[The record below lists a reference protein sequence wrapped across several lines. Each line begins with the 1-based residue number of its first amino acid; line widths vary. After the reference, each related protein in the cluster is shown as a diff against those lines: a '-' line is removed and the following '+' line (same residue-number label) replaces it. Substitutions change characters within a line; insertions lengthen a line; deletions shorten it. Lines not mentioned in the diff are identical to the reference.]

1 MEEEVNQK
9 VVSLCVRS
17 ARFTGTELAEL
28 LKMFLEAQKQKSN
41 QYARGKQSLKE
52 LTGQNAG
59 VTSIEIS
66 DKNIKTFER
75 VARKYGIDFA
85 LKKDKSCKP
94 PKYYVFFK
102 GRDMDAMTM
111 AFKEYVAS
119 NNRKRKAPGIKK
131 MLEHFKVKSQEH
143 SRQNEKTKTRERG
156 GSL

>member
-17 ARFTGTELAEL
+17 ARFTGTELAKL
-28 LKMFLEAQKQKSN
+28 LKMFLDAQKQKNN

-66 DKNIKTFER
+66 DKNIKPFER

-111 AFKEYVAS
+111 AFKEYVTS

-131 MLEHFKVKSQEH
+131 MLEHFKAKSQEH
-143 SRQNEKTKTRERG
+143 SRQNEKSKTRERSG
-156 GSL
+156 GL

>member
-17 ARFTGTELAEL
+17 ARFTGTELAKL

-143 SRQNEKTKTRERG
+143 SRQNEKTKIRERG

>member
-9 VVSLCVRS
+9 VVSLCIRS
-17 ARFTGTELAEL
+17 ARFTGAELAKL

-52 LTGQNAG
+52 LVRQNAG
-59 VTSIEIS
+59 VVNIEIS
-66 DKNIKTFER
+66 SKNIKPFER

-85 LKKDKSCKP
+85 LKKDKSCQP
-94 PKYYVFFK
+94 PKYFVFFK

-119 NNRKRKAPGIKK
+119 SSSKRKMPHFKK
-131 MLEHFKVKSQEH
+131 MLEHFKVKSQEYN
-143 SRQNEKTKTRERG
+143 RQHEKIKTKERG
-156 GSL
+156 ESL

>member
-9 VVSLCVRS
+9 VVSLCIRS
-17 ARFTGTELAEL
+17 ARFTGAELAKL

-52 LTGQNAG
+52 LVGQNAG
-59 VTSIEIS
+59 VVNIEIS
-66 DKNIKTFER
+66 SKNIKPFER

-85 LKKDKSCKP
+85 LKKDKSCQP
-94 PKYYVFFK
+94 PEYFVFFK

-131 MLEHFKVKSQEH
+131 ILEHFKAKSQEYN
-143 SRQNEKTKTRERG
+143 RQHEKTKTKERG
-156 GSL
+156 ESL

>member
-9 VVSLCVRS
+9 VVSLCIRS
-17 ARFTGTELAEL
+17 ARFTGTELAKL

-59 VTSIEIS
+59 VTNIEIS
-66 DKNIKTFER
+66 GKNIRTFER

-85 LKKDKSCKP
+85 LKKDKSCQP
-94 PKYYVFFK
+94 PKYFVFFK

-119 NNRKRKAPGIKK
+119 DSNKREIPHFKK
-131 MLEHFKVKSQEH
+131 LLEHFKVKSQEYN
-143 SRQNEKTKTRERG
+143 RQYEKTKTKERG
-156 GSL
+156 ESL

>member
-17 ARFTGTELAEL
+17 ARFTGTELAKL

-75 VARKYGIDFA
+75 VARKYGIDFS
-85 LKKDKSCKP
+85 LK
-94 PKYYVFFK
+94 
-102 GRDMDAMTM
+102 
-111 AFKEYVAS
+111 
-119 NNRKRKAPGIKK
+119 
-131 MLEHFKVKSQEH
+131 
-143 SRQNEKTKTRERG
+143 
-156 GSL
+156 

>member
-17 ARFTGTELAEL
+17 ARFTGTELAKL

-119 NNRKRKAPGIKK
+119 NNRKRKALGIKK
-131 MLEHFKVKSQEH
+131 MLENFKVKSQEH
-143 SRQNEKTKTRERG
+143 SRQNEKTKIRERG

>member
-1 MEEEVNQK
+1 M
-9 VVSLCVRS
+9 
-17 ARFTGTELAEL
+17 
-28 LKMFLEAQKQKSN
+28 
-41 QYARGKQSLKE
+41 
-52 LTGQNAG
+52 
-59 VTSIEIS
+59 TSIEIS

-119 NNRKRKAPGIKK
+119 NNRKRKALGIKK